1 MWLEL
6 SIYSPKNTAY
16 SGFFGMMSFWYIG
29 CNLVS
34 NALSLYASPRL
45 VVIFLYNLL
54 TKSSIWRK
62 MHTLQVACF
71 GGVPERSKG
80 SDCKSDGS
88 AFAGSNPAP
97 SRFAHAGVVQW

>member
-1 MWLEL
+1 MWLEFL
-6 SIYSPKNTAY
+6 IHSPKNTAY
-16 SGFFGMMSFWYIG
+16 SRFFAVMPFWYIG
-29 CNLVS
+29 CNLVTIG
-34 NALSLYASPRL
+34 LSLYASPRI
-45 VVIFLYNLL
+45 VVIFLFNLL